1 MMGWFDTDKLDKI
14 LCNLLSNAAKFTKSP
29 GKVSLRVW
37 TNEKYNQVIIEVR
50 DTGIG
55 IPHSRVRNLFH
66 RYYDGD
72 YRWMQVNGTGLGLAL
87 TRDLVYLH
95 NGTIDCK
102 SEEGKGT
109 VFTISLPISKDA
121 YNAAQIDEKH
131 AIDPT
136 MTHRTIIDIHTLEQ
150 LPEQLE
156 VPTLKTRD
164 ESFYNLLI
172 VEDNQ
177 ELLMLLNTLL
187 CSKYN
192 VLTATNGRQAL
203 ELIENNVVDLVVSD
217 VVMPEMD
224 GNELTRRIKS
234 SETWNFLPVILIS
247 SQTSEEAR
255 KESMLIGADD
265 FITKPFRLGDLELR
279 INNIIENRIRIVGER
294 TPATKE
300 NEQRPLSADE
310 EFLQRA
316 RECAKKHMN
325 DADFDRE
332 AFAREMGASESTL
345 YNKLRAMTGMNVT
358 NFIQDIRMKEA
369 MRQIESQPNL
379 RVSDLAYMVGFRDP
393 KYFATCFKKK
403 FGTQPSE
410 LIASRQRT

>member
-1 MMGWFDTDKLDKI
+1 M
-14 LCNLLSNAAKFTKSP
+14 
-29 GKVSLRVW
+29 
-37 TNEKYNQVIIEVR
+37 
-50 DTGIG
+50 
-55 IPHSRVRNLFH
+55 
-66 RYYDGD
+66 
-72 YRWMQVNGTGLGLAL
+72 LA
-87 TRDLVYLH
+87 
-95 NGTIDCK
+95 
-102 SEEGKGT
+102 
-109 VFTISLPISKDA
+109 
-121 YNAAQIDEKH
+121 
-131 AIDPT
+131 
-136 MTHRTIIDIHTLEQ
+136 
-150 LPEQLE
+150 
-156 VPTLKTRD
+156 
-164 ESFYNLLI
+164 
-172 VEDNQ
+172 
-177 ELLMLLNTLL
+177 
-187 CSKYN
+187 
-192 VLTATNGRQAL
+192 
-203 ELIENNVVDLVVSD
+203 
-217 VVMPEMD
+217 
-224 GNELTRRIKS
+224 
-234 SETWNFLPVILIS
+234 
-247 SQTSEEAR
+247 
-255 KESMLIGADD
+255 GADD
-265 FITKPFRLGDLELR
+265 YITKPFRLSDLKLR

-316 RECAKKHMN
+316 RDCAKKHMN